1 MILIESLVAGGCAI
15 RHRVLHTPTTSGLVL
30 RKQLWGHGVLGSA
43 WAVLGP
49 SQKIPTPYIL
59 EYPEQVGAWEG
70 RAMQPGFG
78 KMPSAAYK
86 TD

>member
-15 RHRVLHTPTTSGLVL
+15 RHRVLHTPITSGLVL

-49 SQKIPTPYIL
+49 SQKIPTPYML
-59 EYPEQVGAWEG
+59 EYLSTQAG
-70 RAMQPGFG
+70 RRLGGQGY
-78 KMPSAAYK
+78 AARFR
-86 TD
+86 

>member
-1 MILIESLVAGGCAI
+1 MARPGQYLALAK
-15 RHRVLHTPTTSGLVL
+15 RYLL
-30 RKQLWGHGVLGSA
+30 R
-43 WAVLGP
+43 
-49 SQKIPTPYIL
+49 TPYML